1 VIAKTPAL
9 KVATTQQPFG
19 PEALPLTPDKWT
31 FEPIVTILTD
41 QFRFPRLNAM
51 HKTWKALKKESLMKI
66 VVQLLSREGLNG
78 LTMDAIAREAGV
90 AKGTIYTYF
99 RNKQDLVKEA
109 IEATILPMIEMLN
122 DILKSE
128 LSPDR
133 KLTSLTL
140 NHLLYYEQH
149 RDFFGIFVHDRQA
162 ASQRLK
168 RYRSCHYQQ
177 FLESVASVI
186 QDGIDKQIFRNRDPN
201 KLAAMLIEADI
212 AIIFQRLLSE
222 QSGPV
227 EEDASLIT
235 ETFLHG
241 IQRT

>member
-1 VIAKTPAL
+1 
-9 KVATTQQPFG
+9 
-19 PEALPLTPDKWT
+19 
-31 FEPIVTILTD
+31 
-41 QFRFPRLNAM
+41 M

-66 VVQLLSREGLNG
+66 VVQVLSREGLNG
-78 LTMDAIAREAGV
+78 LTMDSVAREAGV
-90 AKGTIYTYF
+90 AKGTLYTYF

-109 IEATILPMIEMLN
+109 IEATIVPMIDMLN
-122 DILKSE
+122 EILASD
-128 LSPDR
+128 LPPDR
-133 KLTSLTL
+133 KITSMTL

-177 FLESVASVI
+177 FLERVAHVI
-186 QDGIDKQIFRNRDPN
+186 QDGIDLQIFRKVDSH

-212 AIIFQRLLSE
+212 AMIFQRLLFE

-227 EEDASLIT
+227 EQDAALIT
-235 ETFLHG
+235 DIFLHG
-241 IQRT
+241 IQRTI

>member
-1 VIAKTPAL
+1 
-9 KVATTQQPFG
+9 
-19 PEALPLTPDKWT
+19 
-31 FEPIVTILTD
+31 
-41 QFRFPRLNAM
+41 M

-66 VVQLLSREGLNG
+66 VVQVLSREGLNG
-78 LTMDAIAREAGV
+78 LTMDTVAREAGV
-90 AKGTIYTYF
+90 AKGTLYTYF

-109 IEATILPMIEMLN
+109 IEAAILPMIDMLN
-122 DILKSE
+122 DILKSD

-149 RDFFGIFVHDRQA
+149 RHFFGIFVNDRQA

-177 FLESVASVI
+177 FLESVARVI
-186 QDGIDKQIFRNRDPN
+186 QQGIDQEIFRDCDSH

-212 AIIFQRLLSE
+212 AVIFQRLLSE

-227 EEDASLIT
+227 EADAALIT
-235 ETFLHG
+235 DIFLHG
-241 IQRT
+241 IERTI